1 MGKAI
6 NLKSRLESYFSLNL
20 SPKTKSMVGEATD
33 IYFIRVTNGLE
44 ALLLEAKLIKL
55 LQPKYNFIA
64 KDDKHALYIKIT
76 GDRYPRVITARKKG
90 IYGPFPSSAKVY
102 SVLRTLRNIFPYADH
117 KLGKKACLNNQIG
130 LCHPCPNT
138 INTAETKKAYFKNIS
153 NIKKIL
159 SGNADKVIK
168 NLEKEM
174 EKLSSRE
181 KYEEAVNLRNQI
193 ESLKYVTQRRVSE
206 NLFLENPNLNE
217 DIKNEELRELEK
229 VLKMRRLHRIECYDV
244 SHLSGYLATA
254 SMVTFIDA
262 EADKSQYRKFKVK
275 ESENNDVRVM
285 AEIAER
291 RVKHLNNWGI
301 PDLIFVDG
309 GEAQAKE
316 FEKVFKKYKIP
327 VVPITKGRERFNFPG
342 RKAIRLITRIR
353 DESHRFANKYHN
365 LLFRKNL
372 TTI

>member
-1 MGKAI
+1 
-6 NLKSRLESYFSLNL
+6 
-20 SPKTKSMVGEATD
+20 MVGEATD
-33 IYFIRVTNGLE
+33 ISFIRVTNGLE

-76 GDRYPRVITARKKG
+76 GDRYPRVITARKEG
-90 IYGPFPSSAKVY
+90 NYGPFPSSAKVY

>member
-20 SPKTKSMVGEATD
+20 SPKTKNMVGEATD
-33 IYFIRVTNGLE
+33 ISFIRVTNGLE

-76 GDRYPRVITARKKG
+76 GDRYPRVITARKEG
-90 IYGPFPSSAKVY
+90 NYGPFPSSAKVY